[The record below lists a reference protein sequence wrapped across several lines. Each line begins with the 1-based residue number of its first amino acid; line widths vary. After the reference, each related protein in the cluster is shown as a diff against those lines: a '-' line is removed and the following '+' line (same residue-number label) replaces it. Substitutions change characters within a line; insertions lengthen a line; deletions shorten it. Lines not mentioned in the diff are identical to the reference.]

1 MVRKK
6 ARSFSPGLHLAAERG
21 KIVRVGGD
29 SVGYRLESNPDTRRI
44 DHLTITVRA
53 ANFGIAEIA
62 LNTYSLRNLDAG
74 FDPRIRVAIV
84 PSTWA
89 TLPPAGISP
98 SVGLDY
104 SSFEATNRI
113 VYREFERKSLE
124 EMLIAKVKSAL
135 FIEGWG
141 ELYLEPRIGIHQVHS
156 RRASSAVPTNHLGRD
171 GAVRFYFKDAFLAE
185 LLLLKFSGQT

>member
-1 MVRKK
+1 VHKK
-6 ARSFSPGLHLAAERG
+6 TRPSSPRLDLAAHRG

-29 SVGYRLESNPDTRRI
+29 PVGYRLESNPDARRI
-44 DHLTITVRA
+44 DHLTIIVRA
-53 ANFGIAEIA
+53 ANFGIAEMA

-89 TLPPAGISP
+89 ALPPSGISP
-98 SVGLDY
+98 SAGLDY
-104 SSFEATNRI
+104 SSFEAANRV

-124 EMLIAKVKSAL
+124 EMLIAKVKTSL

-141 ELYLEPRIGIHQVHS
+141 ELYLQPRVGIHQVHS
-156 RRASSAVPTNHLGRD
+156 CRASQAVPTNYVGRD
-171 GAVRFYFKDAFLAE
+171 GALRFHFKEGFRAE
-185 LLLLKFSGQT
+185 LLLLKFSGQV

>member
-1 MVRKK
+1 MRKN
-6 ARSFSPGLHLAAERG
+6 ARASLPRLDLAAQRG
-21 KIVRVGGD
+21 KIVRVAGD
-29 SVGYRLESNPDTRRI
+29 SVGYRLESNPDPRRI

-98 SVGLDY
+98 SAGLDY
-104 SSFEATNRI
+104 FSFEAANRV
-113 VYREFERKSLE
+113 VYRPLERKALE
-124 EMLIAKVKSAL
+124 EMLIAKVKTAL

-141 ELYLEPRIGIHQVHS
+141 ELYLQPRVGVHQVHS
-156 RRASSAVPTNHLGRD
+156 RRASSAVPADHLGRD
-171 GAVRFYFKDAFLAE
+171 GAVRFYFKEVFRAE
-185 LLLLKFSGQT
+185 LLLLKFTGQA

>member
-1 MVRKK
+1 MHKK
-6 ARSFSPGLHLAAERG
+6 ARPSSRLPDLAAQRG

-29 SVGYRLESNPDTRRI
+29 SVGYRLESNPDARRI
-44 DHLTITVRA
+44 DHLTISVRA

-74 FDPRIRVAIV
+74 FDPRVRVAIV

-89 TLPPAGISP
+89 ALPPAGISP
-98 SVGLDY
+98 SAGLDY
-104 SSFEATNRI
+104 SSFEAANRV

-124 EMLIAKVKSAL
+124 EMLIAKVKTAL

-141 ELYLEPRIGIHQVHS
+141 ELYLQPRVGIHQVHS
-156 RRASSAVPTNHLGRD
+156 CRASFAVPTNHLGRD
-171 GAVRFYFKDAFLAE
+171 GAVRFYFKEAFRAE
-185 LLLLKFSGQT
+185 LLFLKFSGQI